1 MILKSAQTA
10 KVGKVFK
17 NARLQKSLS
26 LIEVSTGAVI
36 NIEYIR
42 AIESGDYS
50 IFPARTYTV
59 KYFEKY
65 ANFLSI
71 NPRFFDI
78 YNADVVAKAEKEE
91 QESRNP
97 KESLFEEN
105 NVFISLLLILT
116 IVAIIFLIIS
126 REPGPI
132 DEGSEQIAEKPVIF
146 DSLEL
151 SIASDEGLKYEIE
164 ESNHKINSPFNT
176 DILDSNEV
184 NVNVDSR
191 EPDA

>member
-10 KVGKVFK
+10 KVGKIFK

-26 LIEVSTGAVI
+26 LSEVSTEAVI
-36 NIEYIR
+36 NVEYIR

-71 NPRFFDI
+71 NPKFFDI

-91 QESRNP
+91 QSRKSS
-97 KESLFEEN
+97 KEAFFRKN
-105 NVFISLLLILT
+105 NVFTSVLLILT
-116 IVAIIFLIIS
+116 LIAIVFLIFS
-126 REPGPI
+126 SSPI
-132 DEGSEQIAEKPVIF
+132 DEVSEQTQESLKINN
-146 DSLEL
+146 SLEFNT
-151 SIASDEGLKYEIE
+151 ASKESLKYEIVE
-164 ESNHKINSPFNT
+164 LNNNINSFLNT
-176 DILDSNEV
+176 NTLDSNEV
-184 NVNVDSR
+184 NVNVDSK